1 MVHVLASLTWPD
13 VAGLPHR
20 RAVAVLPA
28 GAIEAHG
35 PHLPLGTDLIIAEAM
50 ARRGAERLSA
60 RGLHVL
66 LLPTLA
72 FSAAPFAAGFA
83 GTVDAPADATTAQVV
98 AIVRNLSAHGVGVT
112 AIANAHHDP
121 AHVGALRAA
130 VAAVESNG
138 YGTLVFPDLTRK
150 RWAEELTE
158 EFKSGACHAGRYEG
172 SIVLAARPD
181 LVRTEVMSTLA
192 PNPRSLV
199 DALRRQQHTF
209 VDAGGPQAYFGFP
222 AEATADEGRQIVET
236 LGSILERAV
245 MEAFERTGVGA

>member
-1 MVHVLASLTWPD
+1 MVRELASMTWPD
-13 VAGLPHR
+13 VAALPR
-20 RAVAVLPA
+20 ERAVAVLPT

-60 RGLHVL
+60 RGMHVL
-66 LLPTLA
+66 LLPALA

-83 GTVDAPADATTAQVV
+83 GTVDMPADATTSLVM
-98 AIVRNLSAHGVGVT
+98 AIVRSLNAHGIALT
-112 AIANAHHDP
+112 AVANAHHDP

-130 VAAVESNG
+130 VAAVAANG
-138 YGTLVFPDLTRK
+138 YGTLVFPDLTRR

-172 SIVLAARPD
+172 SIVLAERPD
-181 LVRTEVMSTLA
+181 LVRTDVMSTLA

-199 DALRRQQHTF
+199 EAIGRQQQTF
-209 VDAGGPQAYFGFP
+209 LDAGGPQAYFGFP
-222 AEATADEGRQIVET
+222 SEATADEGRQVIEM

-245 MEAFERTGVGA
+245 MEAFDRTGVSA